1 MHLFYAADI
10 SKNDEFYTLTEEE
23 SKHCVRVLRMSEGA
37 EFYISDG
44 CGTMFKVAVI
54 EADPKRCKVRI
65 VEYTEEYEKRDYF
78 LHMAVAPTK
87 NMDRYEWF
95 VEKAVEIGVDEI
107 TPLLCDHSE
116 RKTIKTE
123 RLEKIATSAVKQSL
137 KAYMPRINDMTPFKQ
152 FVSSPFDGLKFIAHC
167 EKDEERLLLKD
178 LISGGEKVLILI
190 GPEGDFSLE
199 EINFARSKGFRYIS
213 LGKSR
218 LRTETAAIAAVH
230 SVAFI
235 NEKSVTHV

>member
-10 SKNDEFYTLTEEE
+10 SKDNEFYTLAEEE
-23 SKHCVRVLRMSEGA
+23 SKHCIRVLRMSEGA
-37 EFYISDG
+37 EFHICDG
-44 CGTMFKVAVI
+44 RGTMFRVAVAD
-54 EADPKRCKVRI
+54 ADPRRCTVRI
-65 VEYTEEYEKRDYF
+65 VDFTENFEKRDYF

-95 VEKAVEIGVDEI
+95 VEKAVEIGVDQI

-116 RKTIKTE
+116 RKVVKTD

-137 KAYMPRINDMTPFKQ
+137 KAYMPRIDGMTSFKEL
-152 FVSSPFDGLKFIAHC
+152 VSAPFDGLKFIAHC
-167 EKDEERLLLKD
+167 EKDEDRILLKD
-178 LISGGEKVLILI
+178 TLRGGEKVLVLI

-199 EINFARSKGFRYIS
+199 EIKLARSHGFRYMS
-213 LGKSR
+213 LGRSR
-218 LRTETAAIAAVH
+218 LRTETAAVAAVH

-235 NEKSVTHV
+235 NEKAVENV